1 MHMNESCHTLKGVM
15 SHTHRTLRAATRTAN
30 STLCKRVRKSRRAYS
45 VATHV
50 SLYIHGSFAERDT
63 HLSSTQGLYAER
75 DIQTSLYR
83 CGSCS
88 ERDPLQPLGIGL
100 ICGQT
105 PAKLEAS
112 CTNTCTLARCAQT
125 HSNFV

>member
-1 MHMNESCHTLKGVM
+1 VLRHTSASTYMAHLRKGT
-15 SHTHRTLRAATRTAN
+15 HTCLQT
-30 STLCKRVRKSRRAYS
+30 K
-45 VATHV
+45 
-50 SLYIHGSFAERDT
+50 GSF
-63 HLSSTQGLYAER
+63 AER

-125 HSNFV
+125 HSNFVWDRTHTRVCTRQQRDQMY